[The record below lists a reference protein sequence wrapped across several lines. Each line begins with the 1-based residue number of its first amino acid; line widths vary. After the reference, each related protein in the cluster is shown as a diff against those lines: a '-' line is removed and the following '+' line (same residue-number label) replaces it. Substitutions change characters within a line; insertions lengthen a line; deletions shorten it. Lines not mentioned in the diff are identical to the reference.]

1 MGDDLGWVRMFKTGL
16 YAPRNSPP
24 NSSIKR
30 FPELSPMRALP
41 PLLGN
46 RRGFSLTELMVVMGI
61 IAMILGFAAPAIVGV
76 LKGKKVEQAIGALSG
91 ILESAR
97 MDAITQNSYYWTG
110 VAAVPKSKPT
120 TSGQDELWVMTFR
133 ATKGENRVPTEA
145 TSIIPTSILQRIE
158 GVGLVKKADLP
169 SVVSASVPDTAV
181 DMSAST
187 ASSIPLKWGGAGG
200 TGDMTFDKLVLFTP
214 RGEALL
220 ETGSAGA
227 LPLPEQYLLFGL
239 GRTVEGKLI
248 PNEKDLAAVLISG
261 ITGRVNVVRP

>member
-1 MGDDLGWVRMFKTGL
+1 
-16 YAPRNSPP
+16 
-24 NSSIKR
+24 
-30 FPELSPMRALP
+30 MRALP
-41 PLLGN
+41 PLSGN

-61 IAMILGFAAPAIVGV
+61 IAMILGFAAPSIVGV

-133 ATKGENRVPTEA
+133 ATKGESRVPTDSK
-145 TSIIPTSILQRIE
+145 SIIPTSALQRIE
-158 GVGLVKKADLP
+158 GVGLVKKAELP
-169 SVVSASVPDTAV
+169 SVVAGAVPDTAV
-181 DMSAST
+181 DMSAT
-187 ASSIPLKWGGAGG
+187 PASSTTLKWGGAGG
-200 TGDMTFDKLVLFTP
+200 TGEMTFDKLVLFTP

-239 GRTVEGKLI
+239 GRTVEGKLVQ
-248 PNEKDLAAVLISG
+248 NEKDLAAVLISG